1 MKKLLII
8 LLSVLSIQLVSA
20 QSVQDKAKLEKER
33 QDIQREIAEI
43 QENYNKVRGLKKE
56 SLAKLNIL
64 QRKLELQD
72 RLIGNISKDIRRL
85 NDNIYLSTLDINH
98 KQVELDTLKS
108 QYARSVVYA
117 YQNKSS
123 YEFVNFIFSASS
135 FNDAMRRVSYMK
147 SFRDYRKQQVASIIE
162 AKKQLEDRKKLLL
175 GQQSEKRSVLQN
187 QQQQQNELAN
197 QKKEKD
203 AVVSKLKSQ
212 ENSLSK
218 EITAKKKRDK
228 QLKAQIDAAIRRE
241 IEAARKKAEADAL
254 AARNANAANPTTTN
268 TASSTKTT
276 TAKPKSYL
284 DLNAK
289 DVALNVNFEKNRGK
303 LPWPVDNGVV
313 TIPFG
318 NSTVDKLQ
326 VNNPCITIATPSAG
340 SPVKSV
346 FDGEVTTVSNAGD
359 QMVVIIRHG
368 KYFTVYSLLSSAS
381 VSRGQQVKAGQVI
394 GRTGADEDGSG
405 GQLEFYLM
413 NESKNV
419 NTTPWLRR

>member
-8 LLSVLSIQLVSA
+8 LLCFLSVQLVNA
-20 QSVQDKAKLEKER
+20 QTAQDKARLEKER
-33 QDIQREIAEI
+33 QDIQNEIAEI

-56 SLAKLNIL
+56 SLAKLGIL

-72 RLIGNISKDIRRL
+72 RLIANINKDIKRL

-98 KQVELDTLKS
+98 KQVELDTLKA

-147 SFRDYRKQQVASIIE
+147 SFRDYRKQQVANIIE
-162 AKKQLEDRKKLLL
+162 AKKQLEDRKKQLL
-175 GQQSEKRSVLQN
+175 GQQSEKKSVLQN

-218 EITAKKKRDK
+218 EIAAKKKRDK

-241 IEAARKKAEADAL
+241 IEIARKKAEADAL
-254 AARNANAANPTTTN
+254 AERNANVASTANTTT
-268 TASSTKTT
+268 TSTTKTT
-276 TAKPKSYL
+276 ARPKSYL

-289 DVALNVNFEKNRGK
+289 DVKLNADFVKNKGK

-318 NSTVDKLQ
+318 PSTVDKLQ

-359 QMVVIIRHG
+359 QMVVIVRHG

-381 VSRGQQVKAGQVI
+381 VSRGQQVTAGQVI

-405 GQLEFYLM
+405 GQLEFYIM
-413 NESKNV
+413 DESKNV
-419 NTTPWLRR
+419 NPTPWLRR